1 MAMKIRLKF
10 GTTETTAVLNDSETA
25 RQFNAKLPMQV
36 SMTRW
41 GDEYYGGCGIR
52 VQPSKDARAQMDL
65 GELAI
70 WPQGSAL
77 CIFFGPTPA
86 STDERPRAISPV
98 NPIGVLEGDIEFL
111 KKLPTSVNVEIESW
125 EP

>member
-1 MAMKIRLKF
+1 MKIRLKF
-10 GTTETTAVLNDSETA
+10 GTKETTAVLNDSETA
-25 RQFNAKLPMQV
+25 RQFNSKLPMQV
-36 SMTRW
+36 SLSRW
-41 GDEYYGGCGIR
+41 GDEYYGNCGIT
-52 VQPSKDARAQMDL
+52 VQPSKEAREQMDI

-111 KKLPTSVNVEIESW
+111 KNLPASISVEVDRLES
-125 EP
+125 